1 MFRVK
6 IDTPQSFLN
15 RPFLQEQSF
24 LVGVQFAADGHDPL
38 LDIHNSLDHIAELLF
53 SHGVQ
58 ECLGHARSNNDD
70 FHDAPEGLKAARL
83 MLVVASVN
91 GKFA

>member
-15 RPFLQEQSF
+15 RPFLQEESF

-38 LDIHNSLDHIAELLF
+38 LDVHNSLDHIAELLE
-53 SHGVQ
+53 V
-58 ECLGHARSNNDD
+58 
-70 FHDAPEGLKAARL
+70 
-83 MLVVASVN
+83 
-91 GKFA
+91 